1 MDSCEIKKKNREREP
16 LPRHGCSMNIWKNQ
30 LLIFGGELEFN
41 QKNKK
46 PECLND
52 VMYMD
57 V

>member
-52 VMYMD
+52 VM
-57 V
+57 